1 MDGFLK
7 QDFVWLSSPLSMLR
21 NASDAADGRGE
32 ATGGCSMSLLST
44 WSTMVVF
51 LTRKEGGGGKIV
63 LDLWWL
69 DQLL

>member
-1 MDGFLK
+1 M
-7 QDFVWLSSPLSMLR
+7 VVNVLSMLR
-21 NASDAADGRGE
+21 NASDAADGRME